1 MAHDAR
7 VELHRAA
14 IPVRPSAS
22 MAPVQQG
29 GLLANRVMDEVRQA
43 VERAVIED
51 GIPLIQRAA
60 RDLATQWLSKHLKI
74 SPPSRRP

>member
-14 IPVRPSAS
+14 IPVSAS
-22 MAPVQQG
+22 AALPTQQG
-29 GLLANRVMDEVRQA
+29 SLLATRVMDEVRQA

-51 GIPLIQRAA
+51 GIPLVQKAA
-60 RDLATQWLSKHLKI
+60 REFATQWLAKHLKI
-74 SPPSRRP
+74 SAPSRRT